1 MALQVRNEL
10 SPRLCV
16 FSEGAAGS
24 VGNLMQKTASEA
36 ESAKSNVIETTIP
49 ERLDR
54 LPFGR
59 FHILVIAALGITWIL
74 DGLEVTVVGAIAG
87 ALKDSHTLKFTNTDI
102 GLASS
107 AYLAGAVIGA
117 IFFGWLT
124 DRLGRKKLFF
134 ITLATYML
142 ATIATAFS
150 WNLASFAFFR
160 FFTGAGIGGE
170 YTAVNS
176 TIQELMPA
184 RLRGW
189 IDLTVNGSFW
199 LGAALGAVGATVLLD
214 GSLFSPEIGWRFA
227 FAVGGGLSIVI
238 FVMRLW
244 IPESPRWLIT
254 HGRAKEADNI
264 VDDIEAEFEHAGY
277 KWNRTDLKPV
287 QLKAR
292 THTPPG
298 EVATAI
304 FKTNRDR
311 AIVGFTL
318 MAAQAY
324 FYNAIFFTYALVL
337 SSFYSVPTDRIGLYI
352 LPFAAG
358 NFLGPLFIGR
368 LFDTWGRRPMLIL
381 TYGFSGILLAATG
394 YLFAADLV
402 STWQLTAAWVVVFFF
417 GSAAASSAYLTVSE
431 SFPLEVRALAIA
443 IFYAV
448 GTGVGGIV
456 GPYFLGHLIDTGSRD
471 SVLIGYLIGAFLMVL
486 AACVAALKAVAA
498 ERKPLEEVARPLS
511 AAD

>member
-1 MALQVRNEL
+1 
-10 SPRLCV
+10 
-16 FSEGAAGS
+16 
-24 VGNLMQKTASEA
+24 MQKSASTT
-36 ESAKSNVIETTIP
+36 ESQTSDVIETTIP
-49 ERLDR
+49 QRLDR

-74 DGLEVTVVGAIAG
+74 DGLEVTLVGAIAG
-87 ALKDSHTLKFTNTDI
+87 ALKESPTLKFTNSDI
-102 GLASS
+102 GFASS
-107 AYLAGAVIGA
+107 AYLAGAVLGA
-117 IFFGWLT
+117 VFFGWLT

-134 ITLATYML
+134 ITLTTYML

-150 WNLASFAFFR
+150 WNLASFAVFR

-176 TIQELMPA
+176 TIQELVPA
-184 RLRGW
+184 RFRGW
-189 IDLTVNGSFW
+189 TDLTINGSFW
-199 LGAALGAVGATVLLD
+199 IGAALGAIGSLVLLD
-214 GSLFSPEIGWRFA
+214 GSLFSPEFGWRLA
-227 FAVGGGLSIVI
+227 FAIGGGISVVI
-238 FVMRLW
+238 FAMRLW

-254 HGRAKEADNI
+254 HGHRH
-264 VDDIEAEFEHAGY
+264 EAEKIVGSIEEEFEREGFSWDRSPA
-277 KWNRTDLKPV
+277 KPA

-292 THTPPG
+292 THTPLA

-337 SSFYSVPTDRIGLYI
+337 SSFYKVPSEQIGLYI

-358 NFLGPLFIGR
+358 NFLGPLLIGR
-368 LFDTWGRRPMLIL
+368 LFDTWGRRPMLVL
-381 TYGFSGILLAATG
+381 TYSLSGILLAATG
-394 YLFAADLV
+394 YLFSANLV
-402 STWQLTAAWVVVFFF
+402 STWGLTAAWVVVFFF

-448 GTGVGGIV
+448 GTGVGGII
-456 GPYFLGHLIDTGSRD
+456 GPYFLGRLIDTGSRD
-471 SVLIGYLIGAFLMVL
+471 SVFVGYLIGAALML
-486 AACVAALKAVAA
+486 IGGGIAAWKAVAA